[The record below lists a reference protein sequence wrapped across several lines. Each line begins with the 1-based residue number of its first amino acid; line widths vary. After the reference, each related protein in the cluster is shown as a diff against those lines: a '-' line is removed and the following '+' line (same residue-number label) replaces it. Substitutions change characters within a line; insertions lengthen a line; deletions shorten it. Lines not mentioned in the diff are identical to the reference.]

1 MTSNNIKIALIG
13 DSGVGKTSI
22 ALRYTSNEFNEN
34 YNSTGGASYSVKIIK
49 INGKTV
55 QLDIW
60 DTAGQEKFRSLAKN
74 FYKDAYIVILVYDIT
89 NQLSFN
95 NLKHIWYEELKN
107 NGEENPIIG
116 IAGNKSDQY
125 ENENINEEDARNYAK
140 SIDGIFELVSAKTG
154 SNIEILFKRL
164 LDKYYKLNYPD
175 KINNIIKRRQSQR
188 LHDKKTNDSIQNKNK
203 SEKSKCC

>member
-1 MTSNNIKIALIG
+1 MTSNNIKIALIV

-49 INGKTV
+49 IHGKTV

-89 NQLSFN
+89 KQLSFN
-95 NLKHIWYEELKN
+95 NLKHIWYEELKK

-175 KINNIIKRRQSQR
+175 KINNTIERRQSLR

>member
-1 MTSNNIKIALIG
+1 MTSNNIKIALLG

-49 INGKTV
+49 IHGKTV

-175 KINNIIKRRQSQR
+175 KINNIIERRQSQR
-188 LHDKKTNDSIQNKNK
+188 LHYKKTNDSIQNKNK